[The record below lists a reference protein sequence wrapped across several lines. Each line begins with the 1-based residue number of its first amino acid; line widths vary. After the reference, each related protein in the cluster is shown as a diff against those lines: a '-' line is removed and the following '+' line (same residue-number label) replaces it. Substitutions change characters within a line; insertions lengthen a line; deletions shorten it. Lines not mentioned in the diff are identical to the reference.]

1 LSDKSRILSAEFPN
15 CHNFR
20 DLGGIKTNSGKT
32 TRSGQLYRSGR
43 LSFLSDE
50 ELNRFTAMGI
60 ENIIDLRSH
69 DEISAHPDRIPDN
82 ASYTPVYAEIPDF
95 SLESVIQLFRK
106 AAAGRADTEE
116 FIINSYRKM
125 PKLLGPLFRKLFAVL
140 IASDYIPTL
149 IHCTGGKDRTGIFA
163 ALFLYALGV
172 SDEAVMQ
179 DYLLSGHVGK
189 HLTEASLRYSGSF
202 LQFGVKVPPE
212 VTYPLLTTKPKYL
225 QAAIDAI
232 VGEYGSVSKYLE
244 LVAAFGED
252 DRKILKDFF
261 LV

>member
-1 LSDKSRILSAEFPN
+1 
-15 CHNFR
+15 
-20 DLGGIKTNSGKT
+20 
-32 TRSGQLYRSGR
+32 
-43 LSFLSDE
+43 
-50 ELNRFTAMGI
+50 MGI
-60 ENIIDLRSH
+60 GNIIDLRSH

-95 SLESVIQLFRK
+95 SLESVIQLFRE

-125 PKLLGPLFRKLFAVL
+125 PSLLGPLFRKLFAIL
-140 IASDYIPTL
+140 TDPEYKPTL

-189 HLTEASLRYSGSF
+189 YLTEASVRYSGSF
-202 LQFGVKVPPE
+202 LQFGVDVPPE
-212 VTYPLLTTKPKYL
+212 VTYPLLTTKSEYL
-225 QAAIDAI
+225 QSSLDAI
-232 VGEYGSVSKYLE
+232 VSEYGSIDGYLE
-244 LVAAFGED
+244 SVAAVGED
-252 DRKILKDFF
+252 EQKRLRDLF
-261 LV
+261 LI